1 MKGFEP
7 NYQQKIGILIT
18 NLGTPDNPDPKSL
31 RKYLKQFLSD
41 KRVVDYNRLLWW
53 FILNIIILNV
63 RPRKSAKLYESIWTD
78 KGSPLLVNMQ
88 SIVKKI
94 QSRNEGVQIQ
104 LGMRYGNPSIEEALN
119 HFKNQNIYKILVLPL
134 YPQAG
139 SPTNSSTFD
148 EISRVLNGWPWLPN
162 LRFINGYHDHEDYIT
177 AISNSI
183 KKSTSNCDE
192 IEKIIFSFHGMPVR
206 YLNEGDPYYCFC
218 HKTARL
224 IAERLKLSA
233 DKYILSFQSRFGSE
247 EWLQPYID
255 DEIVRLA
262 KNGVKKLH
270 IISPGFSVDCLETLE
285 EIKIQYDEL
294 FKENGGDSLTYISCL
309 NDHDDHI
316 ELIDKLIKVNMSDW
330 RNEK

>member
-7 NYQQKIGILIT
+7 GYQEKVGILIT
-18 NLGTPDNPDPKSL
+18 NLGTPDNPDAKSL

-53 FILNIIILNV
+53 LILNIIILNV
-63 RPRKSAKLYESIWTD
+63 RPKKSAKLYESIWTD

-88 SIVKKI
+88 SIVKKL
-94 QSRNEGVQIQ
+94 QSKNKDVHVK

-119 HFKNQNIYKILVLPL
+119 YFKNKNIFKILVLPL

-148 EISRVLNGWPWLPN
+148 EISRVLNSWPWLPN
-162 LRFINGYHDHEDYIT
+162 LRFVNGYHDHEDYIL
-177 AISNSI
+177 AVSNSI
-183 KKSTSNCDE
+183 KKSTSNCDD

-224 IAERLKLSA
+224 VAGRLKLSE

-262 KNGVKKLH
+262 KNGVKNLH

-294 FKENGGDSLTYISCL
+294 FKENGGDSLTYIPCL

>member
-7 NYQQKIGILIT
+7 NYQEKIGILIT

-53 FILNIIILNV
+53 LILNVIILNV
-63 RPRKSAKLYESIWTD
+63 RPRKSAKSYESIWTD

-88 SIVKKI
+88 SIVKKL
-94 QSRNEGVQIQ
+94 QSRNEDVQIQ

-139 SPTNSSTFD
+139 SPTSSSTFD
-148 EISRVLNGWPWLPN
+148 EISRVLHGWPWLPN

-224 IAERLKLSA
+224 VAERLKLDA

-255 DEIVRLA
+255 DEIIKLA

-294 FKENGGDSLTYISCL
+294 FKENGGDSLTYIPCL

>member
-53 FILNIIILNV
+53 LILNVIILNV

-148 EISRVLNGWPWLPN
+148 EISRVLNSWPWLPN

-233 DKYILSFQSRFGSE
+233 DKYILSFQSRFGTE

-262 KNGVKKLH
+262 KNGVKQLH

-294 FKENGGDSLTYISCL
+294 FKENGGDSLTYIPCL

-316 ELIDKLIKVNMSDW
+316 ELIDKLIKLNMSNW
-330 RNEK
+330 HNEK

>member
-7 NYQQKIGILIT
+7 NYQEKIGILIT

-53 FILNIIILNV
+53 LILNVIILNI

-88 SIVKKI
+88 SILKKL
-94 QSRNEGVQIQ
+94 QSKNEGIHLQ
-104 LGMRYGNPSIEEALN
+104 LGMRYGNPSIENALN
-119 HFKNQNIYKILVLPL
+119 YFKDQNIYKILVLPL

-148 EISRVLNGWPWLPN
+148 EISRVLNSWPWLPN
-162 LRFINGYHDHEDYIT
+162 LRFVNGYHDHEDYIL
-177 AISNSI
+177 ALSKSI
-183 KKSTSNCDE
+183 KKSTSDCNN

-224 IAERLKLSA
+224 VAGELNLKE
-233 DKYILSFQSRFGSE
+233 DRYMLSFQSRFGSE

-255 DEIVRLA
+255 EEIVELA
-262 KNGVKKLH
+262 KNGVKNLH

-294 FKENGGDSLTYISCL
+294 FRENGGEKLHYIPCL

-316 ELIDKLIKVNMSDW
+316 KLIDKLIKNNMGDW
-330 RNEK
+330 YNEK

>member
-1 MKGFEP
+1 MKGFESG
-7 NYQQKIGILIT
+7 YQEKVGILIT
-18 NLGTPDNPDPKSL
+18 NLGTPDNPDAKSL

-53 FILNIIILNV
+53 LILNIIILNV

-88 SIVKKI
+88 SIVKKL
-94 QSRNEGVQIQ
+94 QSKNKDVHIK

-119 HFKNQNIYKILVLPL
+119 YFKNKNIFKILVLPL

-148 EISRVLNGWPWLPN
+148 EISRVLNSWPWLPN
-162 LRFINGYHDHEDYIT
+162 LRFINGYHDHEDYIL
-177 AISNSI
+177 AVSNSI
-183 KKSTSNCDE
+183 KKSTSNCDD

-224 IAERLKLSA
+224 VAERLKLSE

-262 KNGVKKLH
+262 KNGVKNLH

-294 FKENGGDSLTYISCL
+294 FKENGGDSLTYIPCL
-309 NDHDDHI
+309 NDHNDHI

>member
-1 MKGFEP
+1 MKGFESG
-7 NYQQKIGILIT
+7 YQEKVGILIT
-18 NLGTPDNPDPKSL
+18 NLGTPDNPDAKSL

-53 FILNIIILNV
+53 LILNIIILNV

-88 SIVKKI
+88 SIVKKL
-94 QSRNEGVQIQ
+94 QSKNKDVHIK

-119 HFKNQNIYKILVLPL
+119 YFKNKNIFKILVLPL

-148 EISRVLNGWPWLPN
+148 EISRVLNSWPWLPN
-162 LRFINGYHDHEDYIT
+162 LRFINGYHDHEDYIL
-177 AISNSI
+177 AVSNSI
-183 KKSTSNCDE
+183 KKSTSNCDD

-224 IAERLKLSA
+224 VAGKLKLSE

-262 KNGVKKLH
+262 KNGVKNLH

-294 FKENGGDSLTYISCL
+294 FKENGGDSLTYIPCL

>member
-7 NYQQKIGILIT
+7 NYQDKIGILIT

-53 FILNIIILNV
+53 LILNVIILNI

-88 SIVKKI
+88 SILRKL
-94 QSRNEGVQIQ
+94 QSKNEGIHLQ
-104 LGMRYGNPSIEEALN
+104 LGMRYGNPSIENALN
-119 HFKNQNIYKILVLPL
+119 YFKDQNIYKILVLPL

-148 EISRVLNGWPWLPN
+148 EISRVLNSWPWLPN
-162 LRFINGYHDHEDYIT
+162 LRFVNGYHDHEDYIL
-177 AISNSI
+177 ALSKSI
-183 KKSTSNCDE
+183 KKSTSDCNN

-224 IAERLKLSA
+224 IAEELNLKE
-233 DKYILSFQSRFGSE
+233 DRYMLSFQSRFGSE

-255 DEIVRLA
+255 EEIVKLA
-262 KNGVKKLH
+262 KNGVKNLH

-294 FKENGGDSLTYISCL
+294 FRENGGEKLHYIPCL

-316 ELIDKLIKVNMSDW
+316 TLIDKLIKSNMGDW
-330 RNEK
+330 YNEK

>member
-1 MKGFEP
+1 
-7 NYQQKIGILIT
+7 
-18 NLGTPDNPDPKSL
+18 
-31 RKYLKQFLSD
+31 
-41 KRVVDYNRLLWW
+41 
-53 FILNIIILNV
+53 
-63 RPRKSAKLYESIWTD
+63 
-78 KGSPLLVNMQ
+78 MQ
-88 SIVKKI
+88 SIVKKL
-94 QSRNEGVQIQ
+94 QARNEGVQIQ

-119 HFKNQNIYKILVLPL
+119 HFKNHNIYKILVLPL

-255 DEIVRLA
+255 EEIVRLA

-294 FKENGGDSLTYISCL
+294 FKENGGDSFTYIPCL

>member
-1 MKGFEP
+1 LKGFEP
-7 NYQQKIGILIT
+7 NYQEKIGILIT

-53 FILNIIILNV
+53 LILNVIILNV
-63 RPRKSAKLYESIWTD
+63 RPRKSAKSYESIWTD

-88 SIVKKI
+88 SIVKKL
-94 QSRNEGVQIQ
+94 QSRNEDVQIQ

-139 SPTNSSTFD
+139 SPTSSSTFD
-148 EISRVLNGWPWLPN
+148 EISRVLHGWPWLPN

-224 IAERLKLSA
+224 VAERLKLDA

-255 DEIVRLA
+255 DEIIKLA

-294 FKENGGDSLTYISCL
+294 FKENGGDSLTYIPCL

-316 ELIDKLIKVNMSDW
+316 GLIDKLIKVNISDW

>member
-7 NYQQKIGILIT
+7 SYQEKVGILIT
-18 NLGTPDNPDPKSL
+18 NLGTPDNPDAKSL

-53 FILNIIILNV
+53 LILNVIILNV

-78 KGSPLLVNMQ
+78 KGSPLLLNMQ
-88 SIVKKI
+88 SIVKKL

-148 EISRVLNGWPWLPN
+148 EVSRVLNDWPWLPN

-192 IEKIIFSFHGMPVR
+192 IEKIIFSFHGMPLR

-224 IAERLKLSA
+224 VAERLKLSA

-255 DEIVRLA
+255 EEIVRLA

-294 FKENGGDSLTYISCL
+294 FKENGGDSLTYIPCL

>member
-7 NYQQKIGILIT
+7 NYQDKIGILIT

-53 FILNIIILNV
+53 LILNVIILNI

-88 SIVKKI
+88 SILRKL
-94 QSRNEGVQIQ
+94 QSKNEGIHLQ
-104 LGMRYGNPSIEEALN
+104 LGMRYGNPSIENALN
-119 HFKNQNIYKILVLPL
+119 YFKDQNIYKILVLPL

-148 EISRVLNGWPWLPN
+148 EISRVLNSWPWLPN
-162 LRFINGYHDHEDYIT
+162 LRFVNGYHDHEDYIL
-177 AISNSI
+177 AVSKSI
-183 KKSTSNCDE
+183 KKSTSDCNN

-224 IAERLKLSA
+224 IAEELNLKE
-233 DKYILSFQSRFGSE
+233 DRYMLSFQSRFGSE

-255 DEIVRLA
+255 EEIVKLA
-262 KNGVKKLH
+262 KNGVKNLH

-294 FKENGGDSLTYISCL
+294 FRENGGEKLHYIPCL

-316 ELIDKLIKVNMSDW
+316 KLIDKLIKSNMGDW
-330 RNEK
+330 YNEK

>member
-1 MKGFEP
+1 MKGFESG
-7 NYQQKIGILIT
+7 YQEKVGILIT
-18 NLGTPDNPDPKSL
+18 NLGTPDNPDAKSL

-53 FILNIIILNV
+53 LILNIIILNV
-63 RPRKSAKLYESIWTD
+63 RPKKSAKLYESIWTD

-88 SIVKKI
+88 SIVKKL
-94 QSRNEGVQIQ
+94 QSKNKDVHIK

-119 HFKNQNIYKILVLPL
+119 YFKNKNIFKILVLPL

-148 EISRVLNGWPWLPN
+148 EISRVLNSWPWLPN
-162 LRFINGYHDHEDYIT
+162 LRFINGYHDHEDYIL
-177 AISNSI
+177 AVSNSI
-183 KKSTSNCDE
+183 NKSTSNCDD

-224 IAERLKLSA
+224 VAERLKLSE

-262 KNGVKKLH
+262 KNGVKNLH

-294 FKENGGDSLTYISCL
+294 FKENGGDSLTYIPCL

>member
-1 MKGFEP
+1 MKGFESG
-7 NYQQKIGILIT
+7 YQEKVGILIT
-18 NLGTPDNPDPKSL
+18 NLGTPDNPDAKSL

-53 FILNIIILNV
+53 LILNIIILNV

-88 SIVKKI
+88 SIVKKL
-94 QSRNEGVQIQ
+94 QSKNKDVHIK

-119 HFKNQNIYKILVLPL
+119 YFKNKNIFKILVLPL

-148 EISRVLNGWPWLPN
+148 EISRVLNSWPWLPN
-162 LRFINGYHDHEDYIT
+162 LRFVNGYHDHEDYIL
-177 AISNSI
+177 AVSNSI
-183 KKSTSNCDE
+183 KKSTSNCDD

-224 IAERLKLSA
+224 VAGRLKLSE

-262 KNGVKKLH
+262 KNGVKNLH

-294 FKENGGDSLTYISCL
+294 FKENGGDSLTYIPCP

>member
-1 MKGFEP
+1 MKGFESG
-7 NYQQKIGILIT
+7 YQEKVGILIT
-18 NLGTPDNPDPKSL
+18 NLGTPDNPDAKSL

-53 FILNIIILNV
+53 LILNLIILNV
-63 RPRKSAKLYESIWTD
+63 RPKKSAKLYESIWTD

-88 SIVKKI
+88 SIVKKL
-94 QSRNEGVQIQ
+94 QSKNKDVHIK

-119 HFKNQNIYKILVLPL
+119 YFKNKNIFKILVLPL

-148 EISRVLNGWPWLPN
+148 EISRVLNSWPWLPN
-162 LRFINGYHDHEDYIT
+162 LRFINGYHDHEDYIL
-177 AISNSI
+177 AVSNSI
-183 KKSTSNCDE
+183 KKSTSNCDD

-224 IAERLKLSA
+224 VAGRLKLSE

-262 KNGVKKLH
+262 KNGVKNLH

-294 FKENGGDSLTYISCL
+294 FKENGGDSLTYIPCL

>member
-7 NYQQKIGILIT
+7 NYQEKIGILIT

-53 FILNIIILNV
+53 LILNVIILNV

-88 SIVKKI
+88 SILRKL
-94 QSRNEGVQIQ
+94 QSKNEGIHLQ
-104 LGMRYGNPSIEEALN
+104 LGMRYGNPSIENALN
-119 HFKNQNIYKILVLPL
+119 YFKDQSIYKILVLPL

-148 EISRVLNGWPWLPN
+148 EISRVLNSWPWLPN
-162 LRFINGYHDHEDYIT
+162 LRFVNGYHDHEDYIL
-177 AISNSI
+177 ALSKSI
-183 KKSTSNCDE
+183 KKSTSDCNN

-224 IAERLKLSA
+224 IADELNLKE
-233 DKYILSFQSRFGSE
+233 DRYMLSFQSRFGSE

-255 DEIVRLA
+255 EEIVNLA
-262 KNGVKKLH
+262 KNGVKNLH
-270 IISPGFSVDCLETLE
+270 VISPGFSVDCLETLE

-294 FKENGGDSLTYISCL
+294 FRENGGEKLHYIPCL

-316 ELIDKLIKVNMSDW
+316 KLIDKLIKNNMGDW
-330 RNEK
+330 YNEK

>member
-7 NYQQKIGILIT
+7 GYQEKVGILIT
-18 NLGTPDNPDPKSL
+18 NLGTPDNPDSKSL

-53 FILNIIILNV
+53 LILNIIILNV
-63 RPRKSAKLYESIWTD
+63 RPKKSAKLYESIWTD

-88 SIVKKI
+88 SIVKKL
-94 QSRNEGVQIQ
+94 QSKNKDVHIK

-119 HFKNQNIYKILVLPL
+119 YFKNKNIFKILVLPL

-148 EISRVLNGWPWLPN
+148 EISRVLNSWPWLPN
-162 LRFINGYHDHEDYIT
+162 LRFINGYHDHEDYIL
-177 AISNSI
+177 AVSNSI
-183 KKSTSNCDE
+183 KKSTSNCDD

-224 IAERLKLSA
+224 VAERLKLSE
-233 DKYILSFQSRFGSE
+233 DKYILAFQSRFGSE

-262 KNGVKKLH
+262 KNGVKNLH

-294 FKENGGDSLTYISCL
+294 FKENGGDSLTYIPCL

>member
-1 MKGFEP
+1 MKGFESG
-7 NYQQKIGILIT
+7 YQEKVGILIT
-18 NLGTPDNPDPKSL
+18 NLGTPDNPDAKSL

-53 FILNIIILNV
+53 LILNLIILNV
-63 RPRKSAKLYESIWTD
+63 RPKKSAKLYESIWTD

-88 SIVKKI
+88 SIVKKL
-94 QSRNEGVQIQ
+94 QSKNKDVHIK

-119 HFKNQNIYKILVLPL
+119 YFKNKNIFKILVLPL

-148 EISRVLNGWPWLPN
+148 EISRVLNSWPWLPN
-162 LRFINGYHDHEDYIT
+162 LRFINGYHDHEDYIL
-177 AISNSI
+177 AVSNSI
-183 KKSTSNCDE
+183 KKSTSNCDD

-224 IAERLKLSA
+224 VAGRLKLSE

-262 KNGVKKLH
+262 KNGVKNLH

-294 FKENGGDSLTYISCL
+294 FKENGGDSLTYIPCL
-309 NDHDDHI
+309 NDHNDHI